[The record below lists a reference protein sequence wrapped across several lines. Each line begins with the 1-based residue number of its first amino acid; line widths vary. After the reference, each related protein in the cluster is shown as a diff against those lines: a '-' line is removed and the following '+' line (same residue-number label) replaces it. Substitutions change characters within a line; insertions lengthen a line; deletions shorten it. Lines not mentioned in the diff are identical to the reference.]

1 LLDSVFGF
9 FSGRVA
15 GWGQFAGGAAPE
27 MEVVDDVGEV
37 AFGIEAVQAGGLN
50 DRRERGVDPGA
61 VDMHSLD
68 RVNMD

>member
-1 LLDSVFGF
+1 
-9 FSGRVA
+9 
-15 GWGQFAGGAAPE
+15 